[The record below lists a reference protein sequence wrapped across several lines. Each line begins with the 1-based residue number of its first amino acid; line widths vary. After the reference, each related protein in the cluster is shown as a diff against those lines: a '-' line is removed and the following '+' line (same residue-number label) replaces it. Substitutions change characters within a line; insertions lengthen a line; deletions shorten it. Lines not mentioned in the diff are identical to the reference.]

1 MAVDHIGI
9 IQTEYGGIQIT
20 LVQIPEN
27 KDYNNLE
34 YGHFLRTVY
43 SWVAT
48 CIFWVTYQPVFSR
61 KIISRSQNLQGLPA
75 SLPHFNTHLPPAL
88 SLLLVNTHSF
98 SQNYRSKL
106 RLKQETFLQ

>member
-27 KDYNNLE
+27 KDYKNLE

-48 CIFWVTYQPVFSR
+48 CIFWVT
-61 KIISRSQNLQGLPA
+61 
-75 SLPHFNTHLPPAL
+75 
-88 SLLLVNTHSF
+88 
-98 SQNYRSKL
+98 
-106 RLKQETFLQ
+106 